1 MNRVKASL
9 ETETFMFVI
18 KFTKLLDVN
27 SLLRSKNA
35 MSFYR
40 IEKYIKDCKSSILH
54 MKNNYGN
61 VGFYS
66 AFLFA

>member
-9 ETETFMFVI
+9 ETFMFVI
-18 KFTKLLDVN
+18 KFTKLLDIN